1 MIARSSRARR
11 AENRQALGV
20 ISAHG
25 RLGTPDDN
33 RAMQARLS
41 AFVVWALVAAG
52 VAFWGLRLVV
62 RPAPAPANVQ
72 AVAAGVAAG
81 GDFTRLFGRATI
93 VENEAPAPAAES
105 SRFKLLGVL
114 APVPHA
120 GDAAPSATGVA
131 LIAVDGKPARPYAV
145 GAALD
150 AGLVLQSVG
159 RRSATIGPS
168 GGAASVQLELPP
180 PVAPATGTLPVATSL
195 YEPGPPQ
202 PMPPPPAAREGQP
215 PAPQPARPVQPR
227 SPAAR

>member
-1 MIARSSRARR
+1 
-11 AENRQALGV
+11 LGV
-20 ISAHG
+20 ISAHVAL
-25 RLGTPDDN
+25 RTLDHN

-52 VAFWGLRLVV
+52 VAFWGLGLVV
-62 RPAPAPANVQ
+62 RPAALPAHVQ
-72 AVAAGVAAG
+72 SVPSGVAPG

-93 VENEAPAPAAES
+93 VETEGAAPVAES

-120 GDAAPSATGVA
+120 DKTAASEIGVA

-159 RRSATIGPS
+159 RRSASIGPS
-168 GGAASVQLELPP
+168 GGVASVVLELPP
-180 PVAPATGTLPVATSL
+180 PAAPATGTLPVARSQ
-195 YEPGPPQ
+195 YEPAPPQ
-202 PMPPPPAAREGQP
+202 AMPAPPQGMPAPPPPGTPEYREG
-215 PAPQPARPVQPR
+215 V
-227 SPAAR
+227 PAAPLPTRRSDTPNPAVR